1 LLLLLRSGSVHVR
14 SGFFAAISAAATLPT
29 PPRPLTLNL
38 RSRSLLLRRS
48 LRLRRTLRLR
58 TTLLR
63 TTAAALRALWPPIAS
78 TLARLLLLRTRVGTR
93 RLRSAAPLILLAGT
107 LLELLQLLLHVPAN
121 RSVLPRPHLIETAVG
136 TALPA
141 FGIGLLAGC
150 AKDAFWQGHR
160 RAGALYTSAV
170 EPSDDTARRK
180 TLQTLIELAERSN
193 PADCWDDRRAE
204 DLLRSQS
211 TPNEVR
217 ELGMSEEMIAR
228 VWGVGSGES
237 EKKTTNTDVISHTPR
252 PTPHSPR
259 FTVRVSARFEAAH
272 FLREYRGISEPLHG
286 HSYKVEADLASR
298 AGGVDSDAIAVDFV
312 SARQKLEALAKTLDY
327 GCINDVPPFDRINPS
342 AENIA
347 EWFARELGAA
357 VAGEDAI
364 VQAVTI
370 WEGPVNSVT
379 FRP

>member
-1 LLLLLRSGSVHVR
+1 MQ
-14 SGFFAAISAAATLPT
+14 
-29 PPRPLTLNL
+29 PRD
-38 RSRSLLLRRS
+38 
-48 LRLRRTLRLR
+48 
-58 TTLLR
+58 
-63 TTAAALRALWPPIAS
+63 
-78 TLARLLLLRTRVGTR
+78 
-93 RLRSAAPLILLAGT
+93 
-107 LLELLQLLLHVPAN
+107 
-121 RSVLPRPHLIETAVG
+121 
-136 TALPA
+136 
-141 FGIGLLAGC
+141 
-150 AKDAFWQGHR
+150 DA
-160 RAGALYTSAV
+160 
-170 EPSDDTARRK
+170 ERRK
-180 TLQTLIELAERSN
+180 TLRTLIELAEGSS

-211 TPNEVR
+211 TPDEVR
-217 ELGMSEEMIAR
+217 ELGMSEEMISR

-237 EKKTTNTDVISHTPR
+237 EKRRTDT
-252 PTPHSPR
+252 PR

-286 HSYKVEADLASR
+286 HSYKVEADLAAC
-298 AGGVDSDAIAVDFV
+298 AGGVDADAIAVDFV
-312 SARQKLEALAKTLDY
+312 SARRKLEALAKTLDY

-357 VAGEDAI
+357 VAGEDAV

>member
-1 LLLLLRSGSVHVR
+1 
-14 SGFFAAISAAATLPT
+14 
-29 PPRPLTLNL
+29 
-38 RSRSLLLRRS
+38 
-48 LRLRRTLRLR
+48 
-58 TTLLR
+58 
-63 TTAAALRALWPPIAS
+63 
-78 TLARLLLLRTRVGTR
+78 
-93 RLRSAAPLILLAGT
+93 
-107 LLELLQLLLHVPAN
+107 
-121 RSVLPRPHLIETAVG
+121 
-136 TALPA
+136 
-141 FGIGLLAGC
+141 
-150 AKDAFWQGHR
+150 
-160 RAGALYTSAV
+160 V

-211 TPNEVR
+211 TPDEVR
-217 ELGMSEEMIAR
+217 ELGMNDEMISR

-237 EKKTTNTDVISHTPR
+237 EKNKAAMNGISDSR
-252 PTPHSPR
+252 LPTPDTRR

-298 AGGVDSDAIAVDFV
+298 AGGIDSDAIAVDFV
-312 SARQKLEALAKTLDY
+312 SARHKLEALAKTLDY

-357 VAGEDAI
+357 VAGEDA
-364 VQAVTI
+364 VVEAVTI

>member
-1 LLLLLRSGSVHVR
+1 ME
-14 SGFFAAISAAATLPT
+14 
-29 PPRPLTLNL
+29 PRD
-38 RSRSLLLRRS
+38 
-48 LRLRRTLRLR
+48 
-58 TTLLR
+58 
-63 TTAAALRALWPPIAS
+63 
-78 TLARLLLLRTRVGTR
+78 
-93 RLRSAAPLILLAGT
+93 
-107 LLELLQLLLHVPAN
+107 
-121 RSVLPRPHLIETAVG
+121 
-136 TALPA
+136 
-141 FGIGLLAGC
+141 
-150 AKDAFWQGHR
+150 DA
-160 RAGALYTSAV
+160 
-170 EPSDDTARRK
+170 ARRK
-180 TLQTLIELAERSN
+180 TLQTLIELAQGSS

-211 TPNEVR
+211 TPDEVR
-217 ELGMSEEMIAR
+217 ELGMSEEMINR

-237 EKKTTNTDVISHTPR
+237 EKSTSKISDTR
-252 PTPHSPR
+252 S

-312 SARQKLEALAKTLDY
+312 SARHKLEALAKTLDY

-357 VAGEDAI
+357 VASEDA
-364 VQAVTI
+364 VVTAVTI